1 MANTLN
7 FHALATQRPR
17 QGIDPLLTFLKDA
30 VAAPVTVSA
39 RDVHRLDA
47 YRLQI
52 LVSADLQW
60 NNDDIDFQITD
71 MSPAFRSGLE
81 RLGLSPDHFDKEL
94 QQ

>member
-7 FHALATQRPR
+7 FHSLTAQRSR
-17 QGIDPLLTFLKDA
+17 QGDDPLLTFLRSVGK
-30 VAAPVTVSA
+30 APVTLSA

-52 LVSADLQW
+52 LISAERQW
-60 NNDDIDFQITD
+60 QMDGLEFQVTD
-71 MSPAFRSGLE
+71 MSPAFRAGLE
-81 RLGLSPDHFDKEL
+81 RLGMPPEHFEKDT

>member
-1 MANTLN
+1 MANSLN
-7 FHALATQRPR
+7 FHALSAQRPR
-17 QGIDPLLTFLKDA
+17 QGIDPLLSFLKD
-30 VAAPVTVSA
+30 VGHAPVTLSA

-52 LVSADLQW
+52 LISAERQW
-60 NNDDIDFQITD
+60 QIDGLDFQITD

-81 RLGLSPDHFDKEL
+81 RLGLSPDHFDKEP